1 MKAYRFTDPA
11 MADLND
17 LQDFFDLQGY
27 GLGDDVRAE
36 VRAVVARIR
45 EFPYI
50 YSRIDNS
57 PSTAGYS
64 GRNDSTFSECPPAR
78 AAVEAAPLIHTGA
91 STCNATPFT
100 ISFTSSR

>member
-1 MKAYRFTDPA
+1 MKAYWFTDPA

-45 EFPYI
+45 EFPFI

-57 PSTAGYS
+57 P
-64 GRNDSTFSECPPAR
+64 AR
-78 AAVEAAPLIHTGA
+78 RAIREGMTQRFP
-91 STCNATPFT
+91 NARRRGQPW
-100 ISFTSSR
+100 RQRL

>member
-27 GLGDDVRAE
+27 GLGDE

-45 EFPYI
+45 EFPFI
-50 YSRIDNS
+50 YSRIYNS
-57 PSTAGYS
+57 P
-64 GRNDSTFSECPPAR
+64 AR
-78 AAVEAAPLIHTGA
+78 RAIREGMTQRFP
-91 STCNATPFT
+91 NARRRGQPW
-100 ISFTSSR
+100 RQRL

>member
-1 MKAYRFTDPA
+1 MKAYWFTDPA

-27 GLGDDVRAE
+27 GLGDE

-45 EFPYI
+45 EFPFI

-57 PSTAGYS
+57 P
-64 GRNDSTFSECPPAR
+64 AR
-78 AAVEAAPLIHTGA
+78 RAIREGMTQRFP
-91 STCNATPFT
+91 NARRRGQPW
-100 ISFTSSR
+100 RQRL